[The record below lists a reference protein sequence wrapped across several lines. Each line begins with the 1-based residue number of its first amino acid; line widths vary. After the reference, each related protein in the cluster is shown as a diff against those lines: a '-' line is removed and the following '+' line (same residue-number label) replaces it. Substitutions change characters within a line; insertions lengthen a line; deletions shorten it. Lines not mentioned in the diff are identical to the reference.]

1 MKKAYDDYYE
11 AQAVKGVY
19 AYGGSK
25 QSVNSFMAKVYG
37 WMFFGLLTSALSG
50 FATLLLASASRQ
62 VFNFL
67 FSGPTYIVL
76 CVVELAL
83 VFVLSGRALKMKVGT
98 AAAMFIVYSVFNG
111 VTLTVIGFIYAG
123 EVMILA
129 FALTAVSF
137 GIMSVVGLTTK
148 ADLSG
153 MGKILLFGLLGVII
167 ASVVNI
173 FLLKSSTLDL
183 IICIVGLLVFLALV
197 KYDTNKIKTAYFSY
211 AETAGAEAA
220 TKIAIVGALS
230 LYLDFVNIFLFIVR
244 ILGRK

>member
-11 AQAVKGVY
+11 VQAVRGMH
-19 AYGGSK
+19 AFGGS
-25 QSVNSFMAKVYG
+25 QLSVNSFMAKVYG
-37 WMFFGLLTSALSG
+37 WMFIGLLISALSG
-50 FATLLLASASRQ
+50 FVMLIAALSNWQ
-62 VFNFL
+62 VFNFF
-67 FSGPTYIVL
+67 FSGQTYIVL

-83 VFVLSGRALKMKVGT
+83 VFVLSGRALKMKVGV
-98 AAAMFIVYSVFNG
+98 AAAMFVAYSVFNG

-123 EVMILA
+123 EVMIIA

-137 GIMSVVGLTTK
+137 GIMSVVGFTTK

-183 IICIVGLLVFLALV
+183 IICIVGLFVFLALV
-197 KYDTNKIKTAYFSY
+197 KYDTQKIKTAYFSY